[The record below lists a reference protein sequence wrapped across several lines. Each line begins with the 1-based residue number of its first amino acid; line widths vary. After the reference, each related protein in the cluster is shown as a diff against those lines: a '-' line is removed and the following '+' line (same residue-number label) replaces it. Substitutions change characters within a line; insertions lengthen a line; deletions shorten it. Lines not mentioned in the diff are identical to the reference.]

1 MVLDALEVPSGGT
14 SAPPP
19 ATGGTGRARPW
30 WMRLREANPAVVF
43 VLSALSGLIVSSII
57 IVVSIRPARS
67 AWSRLFSD
75 PLHALSETGDVLN
88 RAYSAL
94 LSGSLGSPST
104 FATAFGHPSVAHWS
118 AAFVPLGHT
127 LTAAVPLVV
136 GGLGLSIA
144 YRSGVFSIG
153 AQAQMIAGA
162 VAASWV
168 GFSWPGLPAPLH
180 VAIALLAAIV
190 GGAVL
195 GLIPGVLKVRTGAS
209 EVIVTIMLNYVMAN
223 LLVYLI
229 SNTFFSQKKGAS
241 PVGRLTL
248 PSGTLPSLFGHRAP
262 IDAGVLVAVVVLAF
276 GWLLMTR
283 SRIGFEFELAG
294 MSPGVSRT
302 AGIDQRRTFVA
313 AFVVSGGIVGLAGA
327 VQVLGATQQLQSGF
341 GGDVGVLAIA
351 VAFVGRN
358 RPLGIT
364 LAALL
369 YGVLQT
375 GGLHM
380 QGVASV
386 SYQLSNVIEGVIV
399 LFMVAPGLVA
409 ELYRLR
415 PAVNGGLRS
424 LTLSRGWGR

>member
-1 MVLDALEVPSGGT
+1 MALDALEAPSGD
-14 SAPPP
+14 P
-19 ATGGTGRARPW
+19 ATAEGAGGKGQPRPW
-30 WMRLREANPAVVF
+30 WIRLREANPVVVF
-43 VLSALSGLIVSSII
+43 VLSAVSGLIVSSIV

-67 AWSRLFSD
+67 AWARFFSH
-75 PLHALSETGDVLN
+75 PLHALSETGTVLN

-94 LSGSLGSPST
+94 LSGSIGSP
-104 FATAFGHPSVAHWS
+104 AAFGKALGQPSVAHWS
-118 AAFVPLGHT
+118 TAFTPLGHT
-127 LTAAVPLVV
+127 LTSAVPLVI

-153 AQAQMIAGA
+153 AQAQMIGGA

-180 VAIALLAAIV
+180 VAVALLAAIV
-190 GGAVL
+190 GGAAL
-195 GLIPGVLKVRTGAS
+195 GLIPGVLKVTTGAS

-223 LLVYLI
+223 LLIYLI
-229 SNTFFSQKKGAS
+229 SSTFFSQRKGAS

-248 PSGTLPSLFGHRAP
+248 ASGTLPNLFGHRVP
-262 IDAGVLVAVVVLAF
+262 IDAGVIVAAVVLGF
-276 GWLLMTR
+276 GWILMTR
-283 SRIGFEFELAG
+283 SRLGFEFELAG
-294 MSPGVSRT
+294 MSPGTSRT

-313 AFVVSGGIVGLAGA
+313 AFVVSGGIVGVAGA
-327 VQVLGATQQLQSGF
+327 VQVLGATQQLQAGF

-409 ELYRLR
+409 EIYRLR
-415 PAVNGGLRS
+415 AAPSGGLRS